1 MNIFNKIIRK
11 FEKKIFTQNPKPLFK
26 RNKIFTEK
34 KKILINKKF
43 YVNNYSFGNL
53 NPDKTF
59 YIIRRC
65 PGAGLFSNLTY
76 ILNHL
81 KVAKENNF
89 IPFIDMEEYPTIY
102 NEKNKI
108 QDTFNAWEYYFEN
121 TTKFTIDEI
130 YSSKNVII
138 TENEFYN
145 FFSKWIDQDESLIKI
160 LKEDIKFK
168 KNIYNTY
175 NFIKKKIFKNK
186 KILGV
191 HFRGTSYK
199 SSSGHPLP
207 ATKKQVFN
215 LVNQVLKTKKIDYIF
230 LSTEEK
236 NYQKFFSN
244 KFNEKTIFFKSS
256 YRSNKNDAFKNYPRR
271 HHRYKLGREIL
282 IESLLL
288 SSSDYFIFTDSNVS
302 SFVKALNFNL
312 NKKIYK
318 IDNGYNSLNKFMCI
332 WLWYYKS
339 LVPEFMGGFKK

>member
-1 MNIFNKIIRK
+1 MNFLNKIIRK
-11 FEKKIFTQNPKPLFK
+11 FEKKIFTQNPKPLFN

-43 YVNNYSFGNL
+43 NVYSYSFGNL
-53 NPDKTF
+53 NPDKNF
-59 YIIRRC
+59 YIIRRS

-76 ILNHL
+76 VLNHL

-121 TTKFTIDEI
+121 TTKYTIDEI

-160 LKEDIKFK
+160 LKENIKFK

-199 SSSGHPLP
+199 TSPGHPLP

-215 LVNQVLKTKKIDYIF
+215 LVNQFLKTKKIDYIF

-236 NYQKFFSN
+236 DYQKFFLN
-244 KFNEKTIFFKSS
+244 KFKAKTLFLKSS
-256 YRSNKNDAFKNYPRR
+256 YRSNKNDAFENYPRR
-271 HHRYKLGREIL
+271 HHRFKLGREIM
-282 IESLLL
+282 IEALLL

-302 SFVKALNFNL
+302 SFVKALNINPHQ
-312 NKKIYK
+312 KIYK
-318 IDNGYNSLNKFMCI
+318 INNGYNSLNKFICI

-339 LVPEFMGGFKK
+339 LVSEFFGGFKN

>member
-1 MNIFNKIIRK
+1 MNILNKIIRK
-11 FEKKIFTQNPKPLFK
+11 VEKKIFTQNPRPLLK
-26 RNKIFTEK
+26 KSKIFKEK

-43 YVNNYSFGNL
+43 HVYNYSFGNL
-53 NPDKTF
+53 NADKTF
-59 YIIRRC
+59 YVIRRS
-65 PGAGLFSNLTY
+65 PGAGLFSNLTFV
-76 ILNHL
+76 LNHL
-81 KVAKENNF
+81 KVAKQNNY

-108 QDTFNAWEYYFEN
+108 QNTFNAWEYYFEN
-121 TTKFTIDEI
+121 TTEYTLNEI
-130 YSSKNVII
+130 YQSKNVII

-145 FFSKWIDQDESLIKI
+145 FFSKWIDQDKSLIKI

-168 KNIYNTY
+168 KNIYYIY

-186 KILGV
+186 IILGV

-199 SSSGHPLP
+199 TSPGHPLP

-215 LVNQVLKTKKIDYIF
+215 LVKQVLKNNKIDYIF
-230 LSTEEK
+230 FSTEEK
-236 NYQKFFSN
+236 NYQKFFLKN
-244 KFNEKTIFFKSS
+244 FKEKTFFLKSS
-256 YRSNKNDAFKNYPRR
+256 YRSNKNDAFEIYPRR
-271 HHRYKLGREIL
+271 NHRYKLGREIL

-302 SFVKALNFNL
+302 SFVKALNINL

-318 IDNGYNSLNKFMCI
+318 IDNGYNSLNKFICF

-339 LVPEFMGGFKK
+339 LVPEFMSGFKK

>member
-1 MNIFNKIIRK
+1 MNFLNKIIRK

-43 YVNNYSFGNL
+43 HVYNYSFGNL

-59 YIIRRC
+59 YIIRRS

-76 ILNHL
+76 VLNHL

-121 TTKFTIDEI
+121 TTKYTIDEI

-160 LKEDIKFK
+160 LKENIKFK

-175 NFIKKKIFKNK
+175 NSIKKKIFKNK

-199 SSSGHPLP
+199 TSPGHPLP

-215 LVNQVLKTKKIDYIF
+215 LVNQFLKTKKIDYIF
-230 LSTEEK
+230 LSTEQK
-236 NYQKFFSN
+236 DYQKFFLN
-244 KFNEKTIFFKSS
+244 KFKAKTLFLKSS
-256 YRSNKNDAFKNYPRR
+256 YRSNKNDAFENYPRR
-271 HHRYKLGREIL
+271 HHRFKLGREIM
-282 IESLLL
+282 IEALLL

-302 SFVKALNFNL
+302 SFVKAVNINPYQ
-312 NKKIYK
+312 KIYK
-318 IDNGYNSLNKFMCI
+318 INNGFNSLNKLICI

-339 LVPEFMGGFKK
+339 LVPEFFGGFKN